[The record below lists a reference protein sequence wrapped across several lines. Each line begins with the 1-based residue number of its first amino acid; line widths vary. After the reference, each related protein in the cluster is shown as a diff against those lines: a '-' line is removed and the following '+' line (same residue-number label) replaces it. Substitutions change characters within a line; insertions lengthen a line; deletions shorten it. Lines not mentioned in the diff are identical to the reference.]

1 MKDGGQWWKG
11 HEVGP
16 GQIFDMYPLS
26 TASRFN
32 VAVQRVRKGSNN
44 SFGGLL
50 DTWTENWPLLNEV
63 EIPKQLW
70 YIIEKAMQG

>member
-1 MKDGGQWWKG
+1 MKDEGQWWKG

-44 SFGGLL
+44 SFDGLL
-50 DTWTENWPLLNEV
+50 ETRTENWL
-63 EIPKQLW
+63 
-70 YIIEKAMQG
+70 Y